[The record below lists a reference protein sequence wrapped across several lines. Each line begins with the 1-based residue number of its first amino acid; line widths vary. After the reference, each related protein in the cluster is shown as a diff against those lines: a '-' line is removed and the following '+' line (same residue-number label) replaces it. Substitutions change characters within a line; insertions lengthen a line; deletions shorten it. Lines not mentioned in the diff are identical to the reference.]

1 MWQLFGLFLFAA
13 AIPIMNSCALIR
25 LMRWTICEDNSQH
38 NLFTRVFLDWTL
50 NHWPTDVVVVVA
62 LSPKSL
68 SFSFLFIR
76 QLRPRTSLLR
86 FCDTGGWNTAQCHS
100 ELNCVILIFKWGNR
114 TSENFCYLFCLCS
127 TSTGNVKITC
137 FWKYTRLARTRG
149 RRALDFS
156 IGTLSVFAIKM
167 YAQWW
172 IKWSQCSS
180 VYGLWSSG
188 NSLINWF

>member
-1 MWQLFGLFLFAA
+1 MLWQLFGLFLFAA

-38 NLFTRVFLDWTL
+38 NLYTRVFLDWTL
-50 NHWPTDVVVVVA
+50 NHWPTDVVVVVVA

-68 SFSFLFIR
+68 SFSQISIR

-114 TSENFCYLFCLCS
+114 TSENFCYLFCS

-156 IGTLSVFAIKM
+156 IGTWSVFAIKM

-172 IKWSQCSS
+172 IKWSQYSS
-180 VYGLWSSG
+180 ANGAA
-188 NSLINWF
+188 SLINWF

>member
-1 MWQLFGLFLFAA
+1 MLWQLFGLFLFAA

-38 NLFTRVFLDWTL
+38 NLFTRVFLDRTL

-68 SFSFLFIR
+68 SFSFLSIR

-114 TSENFCYLFCLCS
+114 SEWKLLLFVLLDQHGKRQNHLFLKIYSSRSHTWKARSWFFNWNF
-127 TSTGNVKITC
+127 
-137 FWKYTRLARTRG
+137 
-149 RRALDFS
+149 
-156 IGTLSVFAIKM
+156 
-167 YAQWW
+167 
-172 IKWSQCSS
+172 
-180 VYGLWSSG
+180 
-188 NSLINWF
+188 